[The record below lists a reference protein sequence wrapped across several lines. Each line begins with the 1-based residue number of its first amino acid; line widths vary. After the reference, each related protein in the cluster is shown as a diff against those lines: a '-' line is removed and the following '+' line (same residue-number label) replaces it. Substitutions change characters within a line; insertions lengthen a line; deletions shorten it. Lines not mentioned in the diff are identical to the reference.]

1 MFYDVLDIS
10 ATPMKCSCPFPFPET
25 NVLIFENVQMIMFDE
40 ELKGKVTGMCEV
52 LILVQSVCKS
62 QRTLSHPPTP
72 PHPATRDVSKRFEL
86 QVSDFPSRTWDLCQL
101 ITPGLALLL
110 WIAARNSL
118 VSACES
124 GEQWGRALY
133 FLSCAEMEV
142 SRMNGW
148 NQTKWRTRCISA
160 GYTQKIKRR
169 QH

>member
-72 PHPATRDVSKRFEL
+72 PHPTPPRNTWCEQTVWATSERFSEPHVRPL
-86 QVSDFPSRTWDLCQL
+86 PIDYSR
-101 ITPGLALLL
+101 IGIVALD
-110 WIAARNSL
+110 RSQEFFGQ
-118 VSACES
+118 CM
-124 GEQWGRALY
+124 R
-133 FLSCAEMEV
+133 
-142 SRMNGW
+142 
-148 NQTKWRTRCISA
+148 KWRAVGQSPLFPLLRWNGGEPDERMKSNKMKNTMHFGRIHP
-160 GYTQKIKRR
+160 KN
-169 QH
+169 